1 MGLWVQELVYY
12 SLKLMETNLVFIEIN
27 VVFLVWVL
35 YVCKWG
41 YGDKRKIQR
50 RECLIYGIGLKGLN
64 RGEKVVS
71 DSYITNN
78 EIATKYLCPFLSVLF
93 GSHPTD

>member
-1 MGLWVQELVYY
+1 MVILWFV
-12 SLKLMETNLVFIEIN
+12 KLMETNLVFVEIN
-27 VVFLVWVL
+27 MVFLVWVL

-64 RGEKVVS
+64 RVS
-71 DSYITNN
+71 YSI
-78 EIATKYLCPFLSVLF
+78 EIMNSNYGDDF
-93 GSHPTD
+93 